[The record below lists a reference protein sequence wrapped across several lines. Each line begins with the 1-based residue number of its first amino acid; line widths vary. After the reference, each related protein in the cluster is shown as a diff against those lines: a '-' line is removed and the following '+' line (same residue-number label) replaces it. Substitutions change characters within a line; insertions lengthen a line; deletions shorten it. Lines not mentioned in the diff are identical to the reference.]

1 MLICQRVLNC
11 VLHFNSGQVRNEQ
24 LALRLA
30 QLISKL
36 RDFCCGED
44 IVRRN
49 HFPETKH
56 LHLANRFEGALVL
69 RPIVQA
75 LFSSPVLPEPLA
87 SLRLRL
93 ASEGHA
99 ITVAPMRL
107 LCLLESARRTTLE
120 LATSFHAYSPHCRE
134 QSKQCLMAWSQLMD
148 AKECL
153 LPNAGP
159 VLKLPTGSPSP
170 HRPNNQPFF
179 SAMLED
185 LQEALALSVTFPFFG
200 EAGKAAAF
208 AGILDRASAIHSQLG
223 LDLISPLPPRLAAL
237 RQALLALHSRF
248 NPEVNRPGT
257 GERLGG
263 SLPG

>member
-1 MLICQRVLNC
+1 M
-11 VLHFNSGQVRNEQ
+11 RNEQ

-30 QLISKL
+30 QVNTIRAIVLYVLGLIQLISKL

-69 RPIVQA
+69 RPIVQVFKWFFRIVLIPGLCCLQA

-107 LCLLESARRTTLE
+107 LCLLESVRRTTLE
-120 LATSFHAYSPHCRE
+120 L
-134 QSKQCLMAWSQLMD
+134 
-148 AKECL
+148 
-153 LPNAGP
+153 
-159 VLKLPTGSPSP
+159 V
-170 HRPNNQPFF
+170 
-179 SAMLED
+179 
-185 LQEALALSVTFPFFG
+185 
-200 EAGKAAAF
+200 
-208 AGILDRASAIHSQLG
+208 
-223 LDLISPLPPRLAAL
+223 
-237 RQALLALHSRF
+237 
-248 NPEVNRPGT
+248 
-257 GERLGG
+257 
-263 SLPG
+263 